1 MSEIKIHLVSSNN
14 VEAKKAKK
22 DLTKLYKNYPI
33 DKANT
38 IVALGGDG
46 LMLQTLHDNINSD
59 LPIYGMNR
67 GFCGYLPSCSILSF
81 LRV

>member
-38 IVALGGDG
+38 IVALGGDW
-46 LMLQTLHDNINSD
+46 LML
-59 LPIYGMNR
+59 
-67 GFCGYLPSCSILSF
+67 
-81 LRV
+81 